1 MQSLLGPTLVRK
13 SGASVPL
20 AEALAGKKFVAVY
33 FSAHWCPPCRAFTP
47 VLSKFFTENADKL
60 GLALVFVSSDQDED
74 AFKDYF
80 ASMSWDL
87 ALPFEDSHKEV
98 VGGDVKG
105 IPTLKIFDAETG
117 KLVCGNARGG
127 LSQDPTGAKF
137 PNY

>member
-60 GLALVFVSSDQDED
+60 GLALVFV
-74 AFKDYF
+74 
-80 ASMSWDL
+80 WR
-87 ALPFEDSHKEV
+87 
-98 VGGDVKG
+98 KG
-105 IPTLKIFDAETG
+105 IDAVLFVHG
-117 KLVCGNARGG
+117 KLQHVVCSCGSIAE
-127 LSQDPTGAKF
+127 
-137 PNY
+137 